1 MSESRAEAPAV
12 ETELREFL
20 ETLRDSETCQR
31 FVEAQKELEADSEA
45 VELLETHRQKQDALQ
60 DDEFDPS
67 VMGELRDLQTELS
80 NNETIQQHRDAQAEL
95 VDLLQRTND
104 AISERIDQ
112 EFARSLGGGCC

>member
-1 MSESRAEAPAV
+1 MSESRTEAPAV

-20 ETLRDSETCQR
+20 ETLRDSETYQR